1 MASGLAVSKEG
12 LSIPLIDF
20 SRFLSGTPVER
31 NETANAIL
39 DGFKTAGF
47 IYLKNHPI
55 LPKDLQHAFDLSA
68 RFFNEP
74 LEKKMEVAWTTP
86 EANRGYSAP
95 GREKVSQLKDIQE
108 VEKVRA
114 ALPDLKESLEIGRED
129 EPGHPNRWL
138 EETGDL
144 VGFRKDMLRFFEKC
158 RQLHVEVMK
167 AIAVGM
173 GLDDRFFDSFVDV
186 GDNTLRLLHYP
197 AVDSNIFKTKPGTVR
212 AGAHSDYGSI
222 TLLFQDARGGLQVKS
237 PTGEFVDA
245 TPIEGTVVVN
255 AGDLLA
261 RWSNDTIKSTI
272 HRVVE
277 PPQKQAEAYPPRY
290 SIAYF
295 CNPNFKSY
303 IEAIPGTFITEKDKK
318 YEGSNFVLGSQSLI
332 RSTIG
337 SLLLDFEVPGSQIVA
352 AMDSNTPTAKRPLKQ
367 EPSTAN
373 KAYLIFYNFISA
385 VQWSVV
391 LGRTAM
397 LASAY
402 GPEYVYPNIG
412 QYTKWTQTL
421 AGLEVLH
428 SMLGVVR
435 ASFMTTLMQVASRFL
450 LVWAIVDVFPFLALS
465 PFYSSMLVAWSVTEI
480 IRYSFFVLSLCG
492 YQPKFLTWLRY
503 NTFFVLYPI
512 GICSECIL
520 IWFATEPAGNI
531 NELYKWALYAIL
543 VIYVPGSYVLYTHL
557 MSQRRKVMR
566 NLKTQGQKAQ

>member
-20 SRFLSGTPVER
+20 SRFLGGTPVER

-68 RFFNEP
+68 RFFKEP
-74 LEKKMEVAWTTP
+74 LEKKMEVVWTTP

-129 EPGHPNRWL
+129 EPGRPNRWL

-144 VGFRKDMLRFFEKC
+144 VGFRKDMLGFFEKC

-173 GLDDRFFDSFVDV
+173 GLDDSFFDSFVDV

-197 AVDSNIFKTKPGTVR
+197 AVESNIFKTKPGTVR

-237 PTGEFVDA
+237 PTGQFVDA

-277 PPQKQAEAYPPRY
+277 PPQKQAESYPPRY
-290 SIAYF
+290 SIA
-295 CNPNFKSY
+295 
-303 IEAIPGTFITEKDKK
+303 
-318 YEGSNFVLGSQSLI
+318 
-332 RSTIG
+332 
-337 SLLLDFEVPGSQIVA
+337 
-352 AMDSNTPTAKRPLKQ
+352 
-367 EPSTAN
+367 
-373 KAYLIFYNFISA
+373 
-385 VQWSVV
+385 
-391 LGRTAM
+391 
-397 LASAY
+397 
-402 GPEYVYPNIG
+402 
-412 QYTKWTQTL
+412 
-421 AGLEVLH
+421 
-428 SMLGVVR
+428 
-435 ASFMTTLMQVASRFL
+435 
-450 LVWAIVDVFPFLALS
+450 
-465 PFYSSMLVAWSVTEI
+465 
-480 IRYSFFVLSLCG
+480 
-492 YQPKFLTWLRY
+492 
-503 NTFFVLYPI
+503 
-512 GICSECIL
+512 
-520 IWFATEPAGNI
+520 
-531 NELYKWALYAIL
+531 
-543 VIYVPGSYVLYTHL
+543 
-557 MSQRRKVMR
+557 
-566 NLKTQGQKAQ
+566 

>member
-55 LPKDLQHAFDLSA
+55 LPKDLQHAFNLSA

-74 LEKKMEVAWTTP
+74 LEKKMEVVWTTP

-114 ALPDLKESLEIGRED
+114 ALPDLKESLEIGREG
-129 EPGHPNRWL
+129 EPGYPNRWL

-144 VGFRKDMLRFFEKC
+144 VGFRKDMLGFFEQC

-197 AVDSNIFKTKPGTVR
+197 AVQSNIFKTNPGTVR

-237 PTGEFVDA
+237 PTGQFVDA

-277 PPQKQAEAYPPRY
+277 PPQKQDESYPPRY

-295 CNPNFKSY
+295 CNPNFRSY
-303 IEAIPGTFITEKDKK
+303 IEAIPGTFGTEKDKK
-318 YEGSNFVLGSQSLI
+318 YEGINSGDYLVQRL
-332 RSTIG
+332 
-337 SLLLDFEVPGSQIVA
+337 
-352 AMDSNTPTAKRPLKQ
+352 TA
-367 EPSTAN
+367 T
-373 KAYLIFYNFISA
+373 Y
-385 VQWSVV
+385 
-391 LGRTAM
+391 
-397 LASAY
+397 
-402 GPEYVYPNIG
+402 
-412 QYTKWTQTL
+412 
-421 AGLEVLH
+421 
-428 SMLGVVR
+428 
-435 ASFMTTLMQVASRFL
+435 
-450 LVWAIVDVFPFLALS
+450 
-465 PFYSSMLVAWSVTEI
+465 
-480 IRYSFFVLSLCG
+480 
-492 YQPKFLTWLRY
+492 
-503 NTFFVLYPI
+503 
-512 GICSECIL
+512 
-520 IWFATEPAGNI
+520 
-531 NELYKWALYAIL
+531 
-543 VIYVPGSYVLYTHL
+543 
-557 MSQRRKVMR
+557 
-566 NLKTQGQKAQ
+566 

>member
-55 LPKDLQHAFDLSA
+55 LPKDLQHAFNLSA

-74 LEKKMEVAWTTP
+74 LEKKMEVVWTTP

-129 EPGHPNRWL
+129 EPGYPNRWL

-144 VGFRKDMLRFFEKC
+144 VGFRKDMLGFFEQC

-197 AVDSNIFKTKPGTVR
+197 AVQSNIFKTNPGTVR

-237 PTGEFVDA
+237 PTGQFVDA

-277 PPQKQAEAYPPRY
+277 PPQKQAESYPPRY
-290 SIAYF
+290 SIA
-295 CNPNFKSY
+295 C
-303 IEAIPGTFITEKDKK
+303 
-318 YEGSNFVLGSQSLI
+318 
-332 RSTIG
+332 
-337 SLLLDFEVPGSQIVA
+337 SLLLDFEVPDSHISA
-352 AMDSNTPTAKRPLKQ
+352 AMASNTAAAKRPLKQ
-367 EPSTAN
+367 ASTAN

-385 VQWSVV
+385 VLWSVV

-397 LASAY
+397 LVSAY
-402 GPEYVYPNIG
+402 GPEYVYPNTG

-428 SMLGVVR
+428 SLLGMILLLLDIVVYINIKCRPTGVVR
-435 ASFMTTLMQVASRFL
+435 APLMTTLMQVASRFL

-465 PFYSSMLVAWSVTEI
+465 PFYSSMLIAWSVTEI
-480 IRYSFFVLSLCG
+480 IRYSFFALSLSG

-512 GICSECIL
+512 GIFSECTL
-520 IWFATEPAGNI
+520 IWFATEPAGHI

-543 VIYVPGSYVLYTHL
+543 AIYVPGSYVLYTYM

-566 NLKTQGQKAQ
+566 NLKAQGQKAQ

>member
-20 SRFLSGTPVER
+20 SRFLGGTPVER

-68 RFFNEP
+68 RFFKEP
-74 LEKKMEVAWTTP
+74 LEKKMEVVWTTP

-129 EPGHPNRWL
+129 EPGRPNRWL

-144 VGFRKDMLRFFEKC
+144 VGFRKDMLGFFEKC

-173 GLDDRFFDSFVDV
+173 GLDDSFFDSFVDV

-197 AVDSNIFKTKPGTVR
+197 AVESNIFKTKPGTVR

-237 PTGEFVDA
+237 PTGQFVDA

-277 PPQKQAEAYPPRY
+277 PPQKQAESYPPRY

-303 IEAIPGTFITEKDKK
+303 IEAIPGTFSTEKDKK
-318 YEGSNFVLGSQSLI
+318 YEEGFNLAFDSQSLA
-332 RSTIG
+332 RSNY
-337 SLLLDFEVPGSQIVA
+337 SLLLNFKIPGSQILAV
-352 AMDSNTPTAKRPLKQ
+352 MDSNTAAAKRPLKQ
-367 EPSTAN
+367 EASIAN
-373 KAYLIFYNFISA
+373 KAYLIFYNFLSA

-421 AGLEVLH
+421 AGLEV
-428 SMLGVVR
+428 
-435 ASFMTTLMQVASRFL
+435 ASRFL

-465 PFYSSMLVAWSVTEI
+465 PFYSSMLIAWSVTEI
-480 IRYSFFVLSLCG
+480 IRYSFFALSLSG

-512 GICSECIL
+512 GILSECML
-520 IWFATEPAGNI
+520 IWFATDPAGNI
-531 NELYKWALYAIL
+531 NELYKWALYAVL

-566 NLKTQGQKAQ
+566 NLKAQGQKAQ

>member
-1 MASGLAVSKEG
+1 MTSDLAVSKEG

-20 SRFLSGTPVER
+20 SRFLSGAPSER
-31 NETANAIL
+31 SDTANAVL

-47 IYLKNHPI
+47 VYLKNHPI
-55 LPKDLQHAFDLSA
+55 PPKDLQHAFDLSA
-68 RFFNEP
+68 RFFDQP
-74 LEKKMEVAWTTP
+74 LDTKMKVVWTTP

-95 GREKVSQLKDIQE
+95 GREKVSQLMDIHE

-144 VGFRKDMLRFFEKC
+144 VGFREDMMGFFEQC

-173 GLDDRFFDSFVDV
+173 GLDDNFFGSFVDD

-197 AVDSNIFKTKPGTVR
+197 AVQSNIFKTNPGTVR

-222 TLLFQDARGGLQVKS
+222 TLLFQDARGGLQVQS
-237 PTGEFVDA
+237 LTGQFVDA

-277 PPQKQAEAYPPRY
+277 PPQKEAESYPPRY

-295 CNPNFKSY
+295 CNPNFKSH
-303 IEAIPGTFITEKDKK
+303 IEAIPGTYETEKDKNPNLSP
-318 YEGSNFVLGSQSLI
+318 ESLVPP
-332 RSTIG
+332 RAASTTMAT
-337 SLLLDFEVPGSQIVA
+337 DA
-352 AMDSNTPTAKRPLKQ
+352 APTKQPLKQ
-367 EPSTAN
+367 ASTAN

-391 LGRTAM
+391 LGRTVM
-397 LASAY
+397 LLGLY
-402 GPEYVYPNIG
+402 GPEYVYPNTG

-428 SMLGVVR
+428 SLLGVVR
-435 ASFMTTLMQVASRFL
+435 APLMTTLMQVASRFL
-450 LVWAIVDVFPFLALS
+450 LVWVIVDVFPFLALS

-480 IRYSFFVLSLCG
+480 IRYSFFALSLSG
-492 YQPKFLTWLRY
+492 YTPKFLTWLRY

-512 GICSECIL
+512 GIFSECTL
-520 IWFATEPAGNI
+520 IYLATEPAGHI
-531 NELYKWALYAIL
+531 NELYKYALYAIL
-543 VIYVPGSYVLYTHL
+543 AIYVPGSYVLYTHM

-566 NLKTQGQKAQ
+566 NLKAQGQKTQ

>member
-55 LPKDLQHAFDLSA
+55 LPKDLQHAFNLSA

-74 LEKKMEVAWTTP
+74 LEKKMEVVWTTP

-129 EPGHPNRWL
+129 EPGYPNRWL

-144 VGFRKDMLRFFEKC
+144 VGFRKDMLGFFEQC

-197 AVDSNIFKTKPGTVR
+197 AVQSNIFKTNPGTVR

-237 PTGEFVDA
+237 PTGQFVDA

-277 PPQKQAEAYPPRY
+277 PPQKQAESYPPRY

-295 CNPNFKSY
+295 CNPNFRSY
-303 IEAIPGTFITEKDKK
+303 IEAIPGTFGTEKDKK
-318 YEGSNFVLGSQSLI
+318 YEGSNFAFNSQSLI
-332 RSTIG
+332 RSSC
-337 SLLLDFEVPGSQIVA
+337 SLLLDFEVPDSHISA
-352 AMDSNTPTAKRPLKQ
+352 AMASNTAAAKRPLKQ
-367 EPSTAN
+367 ASTAN

-385 VQWSVV
+385 VLWSVV

-397 LASAY
+397 LVSAY
-402 GPEYVYPNIG
+402 GPEYVYPNTG

-428 SMLGVVR
+428 SLLGVVR
-435 ASFMTTLMQVASRFL
+435 APLMTTLMQVASRFL

-465 PFYSSMLVAWSVTEI
+465 PFYSSMLIAWSVTEI
-480 IRYSFFVLSLCG
+480 IRYSFFALSLSG
-492 YQPKFLTWLRY
+492 YQPNFLTWLRY

-512 GICSECIL
+512 GIFSECTL
-520 IWFATEPAGNI
+520 IWFATEPAGHS

-543 VIYVPGSYVLYTHL
+543 AIYVPGSYVLYTYM

-566 NLKTQGQKAQ
+566 NLKAQGQKAQ

>member
-20 SRFLSGTPVER
+20 SRFLGGTPVER
-31 NETANAIL
+31 HETANAIL

-68 RFFNEP
+68 RFFKEP
-74 LEKKMEVAWTTP
+74 LEKKMEVVWTTP

-95 GREKVSQLKDIQE
+95 GREKVSQLSDIQE

-129 EPGHPNRWL
+129 EPGRPNRWL

-144 VGFRKDMLRFFEKC
+144 VGFRKDMLGFFEKC

-173 GLDDRFFDSFVDV
+173 GLDDSFFDSFVDV

-197 AVDSNIFKTKPGTVR
+197 AVESNIFKTKPGTVR

-237 PTGEFVDA
+237 PTGQFVDA

-277 PPQKQAEAYPPRY
+277 PPQKQAESYPPRY

-303 IEAIPGTFITEKDKK
+303 IEAIPGTFSTEKDKK
-318 YEGSNFVLGSQSLI
+318 YEESFNFAFDSQSLA
-332 RSTIG
+332 RSNY
-337 SLLLDFEVPGSQIVA
+337 SLLLNFEIPGSQVLA
-352 AMDSNTPTAKRPLKQ
+352 VMDSNTAAAKRPLKQ
-367 EPSTAN
+367 EASIAN
-373 KAYLIFYNFISA
+373 KAYLIFYNFLSA

-465 PFYSSMLVAWSVTEI
+465 PFYSSMLIAWSVTEI
-480 IRYSFFVLSLCG
+480 IRYSFFALSLSG

-512 GICSECIL
+512 GILSECML
-520 IWFATEPAGNI
+520 IWFATDPAGNI
-531 NELYKWALYAIL
+531 NELYKWALYAVL

-566 NLKTQGQKAQ
+566 NLKAQGQKAQ